1 MTRIRMLRGTYDAYH
16 GLLRR
21 GDEKNV
27 PQDTAERWEKN
38 KIAEILPDISNT
50 VVKEKTAR
58 TGKKPGKKTAV
69 VEEVLVPVEQ
79 EIIDEDV
86 PEVKDIDAEDSLDL
100 SALTRDQLIEI
111 ANSRGIFVSKAMK
124 TETLIKK
131 LEG

>member
-58 TGKKPGKKTAV
+58 TGKKTVV

>member
-1 MTRIRMLRGTYDAYH
+1 MLRGTYDAYH

-38 KIAEILPDISNT
+38 QIAEILPDVLIT
-50 VVKEKTAR
+50 TAKDKTAR
-58 TGKKPGKKTAV
+58 GEKKTQKKANAAKETSV
-69 VEEVLVPVEQ
+69 SVEQ
-79 EIIDEDV
+79 ELVDEVIDDV
-86 PEVKDIDAEDSLDL
+86 SESEETDVESSLDL
-100 SALTRDQLIEI
+100 STLTRDQLTEI
-111 ANSRGIFVSKAMK
+111 AKSRGILVSKAMK

>member
-58 TGKKPGKKTAV
+58 TGKKTVV

-79 EIIDEDV
+79 EIIDVVV
-86 PEVKDIDAEDSLDL
+86 PEAKDIDAEDSLDL
-100 SALTRDQLIEI
+100 SILTRDQLTEI
-111 ANSRGIFVSKAMK
+111 AKSRGILVNKAMK